1 MNPETNVQSV
11 CLGTTRIV
19 VGMRSG
25 SIYEVNLQEDN
36 MKGLKQDLTQ
46 ITPTRQ
52 WLKCTDHEIPK
63 SVAIDLIS
71 SRIFTLTNFGLFQV
85 WDLVSFD
92 VIFSKN
98 FAKKAMYLLS
108 FRLSNK
114 VLIVFE
120 NEIIVM
126 DSDPKTNHFDEKA
139 DYFLALPNITYACLN
154 CNE

>member
-1 MNPETNVQSV
+1 M
-11 CLGTTRIV
+11 
-19 VGMRSG
+19 
-25 SIYEVNLQEDN
+25 
-36 MKGLKQDLTQ
+36 
-46 ITPTRQ
+46 
-52 WLKCTDHEIPK
+52 
-63 SVAIDLIS
+63 DLIS

-98 FAKKAMYLLS
+98 FAKKAKYLLS

-120 NEIIVM
+120 NDIVVM

-139 DYFLALPNITYACLN
+139 DYFLALSNITFACLN
-154 CNE
+154 CNEQILGVATQSAS